1 MDKADLAWV
10 SVSTLLVL
18 LMVVPGLALFYGG
31 LVRAKNVLS
40 VLLQVL
46 STFTLAVVLW
56 FVYGYSL
63 AFTSGNAFFG
73 GLDRVLF
80 SGIADL
86 ANDNFVMAGSIPE
99 LSFAAF
105 QATFAGITC
114 ALVVG
119 GFAERARYSAVLVFT
134 IIWMTL
140 AYVPI
145 AHMVWAEGGWLFERG
160 ALDFAGGTVV
170 HINAG
175 VAALVGAWV
184 IGKRL
189 GHGKESMQ
197 PHSLPMAMI
206 GASLLWVGWFGFN
219 AGSALSASGT
229 MALAFF
235 NTLLATSGGVL
246 AWLVVEWRV
255 KGHASLLGGISGAVA
270 GLVGVTP
277 AAGLVGPGGAL
288 VIGLISGAL
297 CVWGVSGLKRLLN
310 ADDSLDVFGIH
321 GVAGI
326 VGAMLTGVFNFQ
338 AFGGPGAASLDG
350 LAYQLWI
357 QLEGIL
363 ITIAWSG
370 IVAWLAYFV
379 ADKLCGLRVAP
390 DVERSGLDVPCH
402 GETAYHH

>member
-46 STFTLAVVLW
+46 ATFTLAVVLW
-56 FVYGYSL
+56 FIYGYSL
-63 AFTSGNAFFG
+63 AFTAGNAFFG
-73 GLDRVLF
+73 GLERVLF
-80 SGIADL
+80 SGIAEL
-86 ANDNFVMAGSIPE
+86 GAESFEMSGSIPE

-119 GFAERARYSAVLVFT
+119 GFAERARFSAVLLFT
-134 IIWMTL
+134 AIWMTL

-189 GHGKESMQ
+189 GHGKEAMQ
-197 PHSLPMAMI
+197 PHNLPMAMI

-219 AGSALSASGT
+219 AGSALGASGT

-246 AWLVVEWRV
+246 AWLLVERMV
-255 KGHASLLGGISGAVA
+255 KGHASLLGAISGAVA

-288 VIGLISGAL
+288 IIGVLSGAV
-297 CVWGVSGLKRLLN
+297 CVWGVSGLKRMLN

-326 VGAMLTGVFNFQ
+326 VGALLTGVFNFQ
-338 AFGGPGAASLDG
+338 ALGGPGADSMDG
-350 LAYQLWI
+350 LAWQLWI

-370 IVAWLAYFV
+370 LVAWVAYFI
-379 ADKLCGLRVAP
+379 ADKVCGLRVSP

-402 GETAYHH
+402 GENAYHY

>member
-46 STFTLAVVLW
+46 TTFTLAVVLW
-56 FVYGYSL
+56 FIYGYSL

-86 ANDNFVMAGSIPE
+86 AAENFEMSGSIPE

-114 ALVVG
+114 ALIVG
-119 GFAERARYSAVLVFT
+119 GFAERVRYSAVLVFT
-134 IIWMTL
+134 AIWMTL

-184 IGKRL
+184 VGKRL
-189 GHGKESMQ
+189 GHGKEAMQ
-197 PHSLPMAMI
+197 PHNLPMAMI

-219 AGSALSASGT
+219 AGSALGASGT

-246 AWLVVEWRV
+246 AWLVVERMI
-255 KGHASLLGGISGAVA
+255 KGHASLLGAISGAVA

-288 VIGLISGAL
+288 IIGIVSGAL
-297 CVWGVSGLKRLLN
+297 CVWGVSGLKRMLN

-326 VGAMLTGVFNFQ
+326 VGAMLTGLFNFQ
-338 AFGGPGAASLDG
+338 ALGGPGAATMEG
-350 LAYQLWI
+350 LGWQLWI

-363 ITIAWSG
+363 ITIAWSA
-370 IVAWLAYFV
+370 IVAWVAYFI
-379 ADKLCGLRVAP
+379 ADKVCGLRVSP
-390 DVERSGLDVPCH
+390 DVERAGLDVPCH
-402 GETAYHH
+402 GENAYHH

>member
-63 AFTSGNAFFG
+63 AFTTGNPFFG
-73 GLDRVLF
+73 GFERVLF

-86 ANDNFVMAGSIPE
+86 ATGNFEMTGGIPE

-119 GFAERARYSAVLVFT
+119 GFAERVRFSAVIVFT
-134 IIWMTL
+134 LIWMTF

-184 IGKRL
+184 VGKRL

-219 AGSALSASGT
+219 AGSALQASGT

-246 AWLVVEWRV
+246 AWMLVEWRV

-288 VIGLISGAL
+288 IIGALCGAL

-326 VGAMLTGVFNFQ
+326 VGALLTGVFNFQ
-338 AFGGPGAASLDG
+338 AFGGPGGESLSA
-350 LAYQLWI
+350 LPYQLWI

-370 IVAWLAYFV
+370 LVAWVAYFV
-379 ADKLCGLRVAP
+379 ANKVCGLRVSP

>member
-63 AFTSGNAFFG
+63 AFTSGNALFG

-145 AHMVWAEGGWLFERG
+145 AHMVWAE
-160 ALDFAGGTVV
+160 
-170 HINAG
+170 
-175 VAALVGAWV
+175 
-184 IGKRL
+184 
-189 GHGKESMQ
+189 
-197 PHSLPMAMI
+197 
-206 GASLLWVGWFGFN
+206 
-219 AGSALSASGT
+219 
-229 MALAFF
+229 
-235 NTLLATSGGVL
+235 
-246 AWLVVEWRV
+246 
-255 KGHASLLGGISGAVA
+255 
-270 GLVGVTP
+270 
-277 AAGLVGPGGAL
+277 
-288 VIGLISGAL
+288 
-297 CVWGVSGLKRLLN
+297 
-310 ADDSLDVFGIH
+310 
-321 GVAGI
+321 
-326 VGAMLTGVFNFQ
+326 
-338 AFGGPGAASLDG
+338 
-350 LAYQLWI
+350 
-357 QLEGIL
+357 
-363 ITIAWSG
+363 
-370 IVAWLAYFV
+370 
-379 ADKLCGLRVAP
+379 
-390 DVERSGLDVPCH
+390 
-402 GETAYHH
+402 